1 MNKILYRIVALGA
14 LLVWTACSE
23 NSSPISGSTEIPN
36 MGKDNLN
43 ENTPHVCG
51 LMHYEEVVGDSI
63 IIVDAYGTCYEP
75 PEVIL
80 NAEDVPDSCKIEE
93 KMNTDSIDAIDYT
106 SEFKRKMESML
117 QKESLDSASRICA
130 QKYSKMKTV
139 IESRYDALAKNRLV
153 KSVRCESGK
162 VYITDGYK
170 QFLKEFGVMNYDSL
184 DAYTAAANLHLKE
197 LDAVFSACVESFSSK
212 KNVIWDA
219 SAANSKTM
227 QDSVNGSSIAL
238 FGFDS
243 TSGNDSSIEWNL
255 EEVFSSETAVFTLK
269 DMENT
274 PNVSL
279 GIWLDGKSSKM
290 GHKAFDVSDKAGVCF
305 SHYAAGTIEISLDM
319 GDSLNAIA
327 GDNLYATKLEP
338 SNPAHPQCV
347 PWRNFKVNSDDVKID
362 RATALKN
369 VTGFRY
375 KFTSGPYWNDPVQ
388 FQIEKIYYIKL

>member
-1 MNKILYRIVALGA
+1 MKKILYSIVALGA
-14 LLVWTACSE
+14 LLAWTACSE

-51 LMHYEEVVGDSI
+51 LMHHEEVVGDSI
-63 IIVDAYGTCYEP
+63 ITVDAYGTCYEP

-117 QKESLDSASRICA
+117 QKESLDSASRICV

-197 LDAVFSACVESFSSK
+197 LDAVFNACLESYSTK
-212 KNVIWDA
+212 KNVVWDA
-219 SAANSKTM
+219 STSNSKTLH
-227 QDSVNGSSIAL
+227 DTANGSSIAL

-243 TSGNDSSIEWNL
+243 TSGNDSSIEWNI

-279 GIWLDGKSSKM
+279 GIWFDGKDSKKE
-290 GHKAFDVSDKAGVCF
+290 HKAFDVSDKAGVCF
-305 SHYAAGTIEISLDM
+305 LHYGAGTIEISLDM

-347 PWRNFKVNSDDVKID
+347 PWRNFRPHSNDVKID